1 MPKGNIDNL
10 TANSL
15 PAEIRRE
22 NARKA
27 GIASGKAKRK
37 RKEMRELA
45 EALLEVGIHD
55 GRVQDVKSLD
65 DVNNKNVSVA
75 AAILLAQIKKA
86 IQNGDTRAAEF
97 IRDTAGQNP
106 LNAPPKVEKNES
118 DGFIEAMN
126 GFTETCAALHS
137 VGKAP

>member
-55 GRVQDVKSLD
+55 GRAQDVKSLD

-106 LNAPPKVEKNES
+106 LNAPPKVEEDES

-126 GFTETCAALHS
+126 ESAGAIEWDE
-137 VGKAP
+137 

>member
-1 MPKGNIDNL
+1 MPKGNINNL

-15 PAEIRRE
+15 PAEVRRE

-106 LNAPPKVEKNES
+106 LNIPPTAEESTS

-126 GFTETCAALHS
+126 EAA
-137 VGKAP
+137 GGIEWDDNK

>member
-1 MPKGNIDNL
+1 MPKGNINNL

-45 EALLEVGIHD
+45 EALLEVGIHN

-65 DVNNKNVSVA
+65 DVNGKNISVA
-75 AAILLAQIKKA
+75 SAILLAQIKKA

-106 LNAPPKVEKNES
+106 LNAPPKVEENES

-126 GFTETCAALHS
+126 EAA
-137 VGKAP
+137 GGIEWDDNK

>member
-1 MPKGNIDNL
+1 MPKGNINNL

-15 PAEIRRE
+15 PAEVRRE

-45 EALLEVGIHD
+45 EALLEVGIHN

-86 IQNGDTRAAEF
+86 IRNGDTRAAEF

-106 LNAPPKVEKNES
+106 LNIPPTVEESTS

-126 GFTETCAALHS
+126 EAAGGIEWDDS
-137 VGKAP
+137 K

>member
-106 LNAPPKVEKNES
+106 LNAPPKVEEDES

-126 GFTETCAALHS
+126 ESAGAIEWDE
-137 VGKAP
+137 

>member
-15 PAEIRRE
+15 PAEVRRE

-45 EALLEVGIHD
+45 EALLEVGIRD
-55 GRVQDVKSLD
+55 GRVQNVKSLD
-65 DVNNKNVSVA
+65 DVDNKNVSVA

-106 LNAPPKVEKNES
+106 LNAPPKVEENES

-126 GFTETCAALHS
+126 ESAGAIEWDE
-137 VGKAP
+137 